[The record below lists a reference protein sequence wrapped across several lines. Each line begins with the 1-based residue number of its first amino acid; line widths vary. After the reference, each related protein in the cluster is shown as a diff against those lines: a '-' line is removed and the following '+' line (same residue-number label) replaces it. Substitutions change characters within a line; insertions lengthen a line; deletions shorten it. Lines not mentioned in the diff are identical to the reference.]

1 MNQEQFV
8 NDILTRHGINV
19 EKKLTSYQFIGKDSG
34 DNVSVFYYRV
44 KDIVI
49 NKISEYNPNFD
60 IDDATAYQLGKI
72 HDATVEQGAYML
84 ATGVDIS
91 MITGLDFT
99 GNTAMDHKA
108 IKQRAFNDNAYRILL
123 NSGLL
128 YRGLRPR
135 SGYQDVI

>member
-34 DNVSVFYYRV
+34 DNVAVFYYRV
-44 KDIVI
+44 KDIVV
-49 NKISEYNPNFD
+49 NKICEYNPNFD
-60 IDDATAYQLGKI
+60 IDTANIYEIKKI
-72 HDATVEQGAYML
+72 HDAMVEQGAYML
-84 ATGVDIS
+84 MTGIDAS

-99 GNTAMDHKA
+99 GNTVMDHKS
-108 IKQRAFNDNAYRILL
+108 IKQRAFNDNAHRILM
-123 NSGLL
+123 NAGLL

-135 SGYQDVI
+135 NGYQDVI

>member
-1 MNQEQFV
+1 MNQDQFV

-44 KDIVI
+44 KDIVV
-49 NKISEYNPNFD
+49 NKICEYNPNFD
-60 IDDATAYQLGKI
+60 INSATPYQLSKV
-72 HDATVEQGAYML
+72 HNATVEQGAYML
-84 ATGVDIS
+84 ATGIDVS

-99 GNTAMDHKA
+99 GNTAMDHKS
-108 IKQRAFNDNAYRILL
+108 IKQRAFSDNAYRLL
-123 NSGLL
+123 MNAGLL